1 MNEDQKGRGAMKVII
16 VGVGKLGYK
25 LAETLANTDVDV
37 TVVDQDEKV
46 LEGINNYLDVLTVC
60 ANGIEIEVLK
70 EINIRSY
77 DLLVATTESDET
89 NALICTLAKRLGCKR
104 TIARIRNPEYTKQV
118 EFIKSELGIDH
129 IINPDLATSN
139 EIARYLLKS
148 YNFYSEDFA
157 KGKVSIVDF
166 NVNQIPELIGKKI
179 MDLDIFEDLL
189 IVAIFRDGEL
199 IIPYGNIELQEDDIL
214 NIIGSLEAINKF
226 SERFHFINQRNK
238 IKKVMILGG
247 GNIAFYLAQKLRY
260 NHIDVRIIEQDLE
273 RSTYLSEK
281 LSDVLI
287 IQGDGTDINLLEEEG
302 LGSMD
307 AFIGATGFDEQ
318 NLLMALI
325 AKHAGVKMTIAKVSR
340 PSYLK
345 IIDSLDVDV
354 FLNPINIAVSNILKF
369 IRGGKVVSVSL
380 LLGGEAEVIEMIALK
395 DSRIVGKPLYQ
406 LGLPKGII
414 IGAIVH
420 EGKVSIPN
428 GNTVIYPNDRLIIF
442 CLASDI
448 PKLEEFTNPEKGG
461 LFR

>member
-1 MNEDQKGRGAMKVII
+1 
-16 VGVGKLGYK
+16 
-25 LAETLANTDVDV
+25 
-37 TVVDQDEKV
+37 
-46 LEGINNYLDVLTVC
+46 
-60 ANGIEIEVLK
+60 
-70 EINIRSY
+70 
-77 DLLVATTESDET
+77 
-89 NALICTLAKRLGCKR
+89 
-104 TIARIRNPEYTKQV
+104 
-118 EFIKSELGIDH
+118 
-129 IINPDLATSN
+129 
-139 EIARYLLKS
+139 
-148 YNFYSEDFA
+148 
-157 KGKVSIVDF
+157 
-166 NVNQIPELIGKKI
+166 

-247 GNIAFYLAQKLRY
+247 GNIAFYLVQKLRY

-345 IIDSLDVDV
+345 IIDSLGVDV

-448 PKLEEFTNPEKGG
+448 PKLEAFTNPEKGG